1 MFHCAAPDV
10 NGLGVITSTPS
21 WVRSSQVVMP
31 LGLPLRVMK
40 ATTES
45 LTMPFVGPAF
55 QSVSTRPAST
65 RRVMS
70 GSSEKTT

>member
-1 MFHCAAPDV
+1 MFHCAAPEV
-10 NGLGVITSTPS
+10 NGFGVMTSTPS

-40 ATTES
+40 TTTES
-45 LTMPFVGPAF
+45 LTKPFVGPAF
-55 QSVSTRPAST
+55 QSALTRPAST

-70 GSSEKTT
+70 GSSENAT